1 MKKFFKVVGWC
12 ALVIIAVVLLLFYVE
27 SRKNAERAAVRA
39 AEFAKTHT
47 VIPNVMGLAHGDAKA
62 VLEREGHEVTEIEA
76 DASSILGIY
85 SYWLNEQRSVKKGEV
100 FKVNDVLR
108 PDYTERANNPYAK
121 DNHVTIYYAKRN
133 YVPDEPDYAE
143 SDEEE
148 TEDEE
153 AEPEPEPEEDPESTP
168 TPTLEPKKK
177 EAPVKEAKAT
187 PAPKASTTVEWKQF
201 LKDYE
206 AWVDSYIA
214 LMAKYEKN
222 PTDITI
228 LADYTASVLKL
239 AEWAEKAEAMED
251 ALDDDPAAL
260 KEYLAMLARIVT
272 KLSKIA

>member
-27 SRKNAERAAVRA
+27 SRKSAERAAVRA

-108 PDYTERANNPYAK
+108 PDYTERVNNPYAK

-133 YVPDEPDYAE
+133 YVPAKQPVNEPD
-143 SDEEE
+143 DEEV
-148 TEDEE
+148 EDEDS
-153 AEPEPEPEEDPESTP
+153 EPEPESTP
-168 TPTLEPKKK
+168 TPTPKPTLEPKKK

-228 LADYTASVLKL
+228 LADYTASMLKL
-239 AEWAEKAEAMED
+239 AEWADKAEAMED